1 MGSLRVVLGCL
12 GGAGVD
18 VDFAAQGGPQNKHR
32 FRGSLWCFLAAFG
45 LPLALFGCLGVGLC
59 CLGDGGLDVDFAAQ
73 GLVRGECSR
82 LFFGGPLRVKILF
95 PRFSAGSQLKACGLV
110 REQCSRFFFGGPPR
124 VKRCFLGYSAGSR
137 PKTCGLVRGECP
149 NFSSAGPLLHNLWL
163 ISLLVTNLF
172 FPK

>member
-32 FRGSLWCFLAAFG
+32 LRGSLLCFLAAFG

-82 LFFGGPLRVKILF
+82 LFFGGPLRAKILF
-95 PRFSAGSQLKACGLV
+95 PCFSAGSQFKACGFCKGAMLTCCFRRPTAGEKV
-110 REQCSRFFFGGPPR
+110 FSRVLCR
-124 VKRCFLGYSAGSR
+124 ISTK
-137 PKTCGLVRGECP
+137 
-149 NFSSAGPLLHNLWL
+149 NLWSCKGGMPA
-163 ISLLVTNLF
+163 ISFCRPSVA
-172 FPK
+172 

>member
-32 FRGSLWCFLAAFG
+32 LRGSLLCFLAAFG

-73 GLVRGECSR
+73 GLVSGECSR
-82 LFFGGPLRVKILF
+82 
-95 PRFSAGSQLKACGLV
+95 FSLAALCGSKYYFLV
-110 REQCSRFFFGGPPR
+110 SLQDLNS
-124 VKRCFLGYSAGSR
+124 K
-137 PKTCGLVRGECP
+137 LV
-149 NFSSAGPLLHNLWL
+149 
-163 ISLLVTNLF
+163 VV
-172 FPK
+172 